1 MIVAWRGEQDRIRMV
16 EVTKATPCKVSF
28 VIILFLLSALL
39 KVPLLRCHVSARASI
54 KLAPKRALAPV
65 QWEGGDYLPF

>member
-1 MIVAWRGEQDRIRMV
+1 MIVAWRGEQDRIRMM
-16 EVTKATPCKVSF
+16 EVTKATPSKVYF

-39 KVPLLRCHVSARASI
+39 KVPLLRRHVNARASI
-54 KLAPKRALAPV
+54 KLAPKRALASV